1 MFRTMG
7 QRIGLRPNSTGVP
20 TASSSRPIHLRV
32 DLTLVL
38 TVALLLV
45 FGILMVYSSSY
56 DISFRMDGDPFG
68 IVRRQSLLMLL
79 GVVGAAVLTFIDYHF
94 YQRVAVPI
102 IAVTIL
108 ALVAVQFTSS
118 ADSLYQRTLLPD
130 SVQPSE
136 LAKLAII
143 IYLAVWLFSKRDV
156 LHDVQFGLAP
166 LAIILG
172 VVSGLIAIQPDYSA
186 MITILVLGGALFF
199 LAGAAIRQLAI
210 LAVLTGL
217 AGMVVYIAKKTVSA
231 RVEGF
236 IAGIRNPLQAPDQV
250 QRSIESF
257 INGGLFGVG
266 IGKGQTKLTALQFP
280 HTDSVF
286 AVVGEETGMLGAIF
300 LLALFSVLLWRGF
313 KIANQAP
320 DQLGSLL
327 AAGLTLWIAF
337 EAFINMASVVS
348 LIPFAGNAL
357 PFISVGGSSLVMT
370 LAAIGILLNIS
381 RLSVQNQDANGRTFS
396 EVVDLRG
403 RNRRR
408 RVSRSDRSASAHPEV
423 S

>member
-7 QRIGLRPNSTGVP
+7 QRIGLKTNPGGVSS
-20 TASSSRPIHLRV
+20 ASSSRPIHLRV
-32 DLTLVL
+32 DLPLLL

-45 FGILMVYSSSY
+45 FGIIMVYSSSY
-56 DISFRMDGDPFG
+56 DVSFEDSGDPFQY
-68 IVRRQSLLMLL
+68 VRRQSLFMLL
-79 GVVGAAVLTFIDYHF
+79 GIVGAAILAFINYHF

-108 ALVAVQFTSS
+108 ALLAVQFTGN

-186 MITILVLGGALFF
+186 MATILVLGGMLFF

-210 LAVLTGL
+210 LAVLTSL
-217 AGMVVYIAKKTVSA
+217 AGMLVFIAKNTVST

-257 INGGLFGVG
+257 INGGWFGVG

-337 EAFINMASVVS
+337 EAFVNMASIVS

-370 LAAIGILLNIS
+370 LAAVGILLNIS

-408 RVSRSDRSASAHPEV
+408 RVSRSDRSVGAHPEI

>member
-1 MFRTMG
+1 MFRTLG
-7 QRIGLRPNSTGVP
+7 QRIGLKTNPGGVSP
-20 TASSSRPIHLRV
+20 ASSSRPIHLRV
-32 DLTLVL
+32 DLPLLL

-56 DISFRMDGDPFG
+56 DISFRKDGDPFE
-68 IVRRQSLLMLL
+68 IVRKQSLFMLL
-79 GVVGAAVLTFIDYHF
+79 GIVGAAVLAFIDYHF

-102 IAVTIL
+102 IAATIL
-108 ALVAVQFTSS
+108 ALLAVQFTGS
-118 ADSLYQRTLLPD
+118 ADNPYQRTLLPN

-143 IYLAVWLFSKRDV
+143 IYLAVWLFSKRDM

-186 MITILVLGGALFF
+186 MITILALGGLLFF
-199 LAGAAIRQLAI
+199 LAGADIRQLVI
-210 LAVLTGL
+210 LAVLTGM
-217 AGMVVYIAKKTVSA
+217 AGMLVYIASNTVSL
-231 RVEGF
+231 RVGGF
-236 IAGIRNPLQAPDQV
+236 IAGIRDPLKAPDQV

-257 INGGLFGVG
+257 INGGWFGVG

-300 LLALFSVLLWRGF
+300 LLVLFSVLLWRGF

-337 EAFINMASVVS
+337 EAFVNMASIVS

-408 RVSRSDRSASAHPEV
+408 RVSRSDRSAGAHPEI